1 MAERP
6 DNETKRQR
14 AAYEAR
20 NAARLPRPKRGARL
34 TNEARCCFPMVC
46 GLRRYM
52 RVYALSM
59 VVQARSRVSTI
70 SADGATSNTPSTR
83 AKRSISA
90 HSNV

>member
-6 DNETKRQR
+6 DDEAKRQR
-14 AAYEAR
+14 AAYEAC
-20 NAARLPRPKRGARL
+20 NAARLARPKRAARL
-34 TNEARCCFPMVC
+34 AYEARRRFPML
-46 GLRRYM
+46 GRLRGYVS
-52 RVYALSM
+52 VYAVPM
-59 VVQARSRVSTI
+59 IVQARSRVSTI